1 MWKIT
6 QQGIE
11 KRRYIQALTA
21 VDVER
26 LVASSSQDPTR
37 FVTEFKD
44 LLRESVKLHLVS
56 DVPIAA
62 MCSGGVDSSLI
73 AAYAKD
79 YVTDIPGYVADVA
92 WDDGEGDQAARI
104 GRHLGVPIR
113 RIVVDQ
119 ACFLELW
126 PYAVWHSDGP
136 PLSPSDSALLAVT
149 RACRSDGIKVLLTG
163 EGSDELFGGHSAHQI
178 TFDSWRR
185 LNSWR
190 RLFSRP
196 RGAMQGIRHEPFGM
210 TPMNSS
216 RARRLTVAF
225 GASQALLTKRLFELL
240 APIED
245 DADRAFIAH
254 GLHDLHHH
262 LSWILHRHD
271 RLGVAASME
280 MRVPFLE
287 NALFDFAF
295 HLPRRAKLHRGH
307 AKWLVKKAAAELL
320 PADVVYARK
329 KGFPVT
335 SKFSRGTQRLLLGGR
350 LAEVMEWSAEA
361 TDEIVANLVED
372 RVLRFHVVGLEL
384 WCRLFFGGEAPDA
397 LGEKL
402 ASLAEYAKS
411 RPNRPPTRKWLPATR

>member
-11 KRRYIQALTA
+11 KRRYFQALTA

-104 GRHLGVPIR
+104 GRYLGVPIR

-307 AKWLVKKAAAELL
+307 AGRRRAPACGCGLCAKEGISRNEQIFPWYAA
-320 PADVVYARK
+320 PASGGPAR
-329 KGFPVT
+329 
-335 SKFSRGTQRLLLGGR
+335 
-350 LAEVMEWSAEA
+350 
-361 TDEIVANLVED
+361 
-372 RVLRFHVVGLEL
+372 
-384 WCRLFFGGEAPDA
+384 
-397 LGEKL
+397 
-402 ASLAEYAKS
+402 
-411 RPNRPPTRKWLPATR
+411 